1 VFKTIIDRLSLY
13 QLLSCVLIII
23 VMLALT
29 VYRLEGGTKDSTT
42 QQTTQPTPTP
52 QATSRPTEAP
62 TQIPQ
67 PTAEPQPIKITSL
80 GEFRYT
86 YYDSCIKC
94 CGKTDKITFTGVI
107 ADSTRTVAVD
117 KNVIP
122 LGSYLYIEGIGIR
135 RAEDTG
141 GLVKGKLIDI
151 YVDKHEDRQIDKGQV
166 YLLGGVR

>member
-1 VFKTIIDRLSLY
+1 MSDKFWKYRFVLLLVF
-13 QLLSCVLIII
+13 VAII
-23 VMLALT
+23 VIYSLKI
-29 VYRLEGGTKDSTT
+29 ETKDSTYIT
-42 QQTTQPTPTP
+42 YATPTP
-52 QATSRPTEAP
+52 QATSEP
-62 TQIPQ
+62 TQVPAETPQ
-67 PTAEPQPIKITSL
+67 PTLEPQPIKITSL

-94 CGKTDKITFTGVI
+94 CGKTDGITYTGVI

-135 RAEDTG
+135 RAEDIG
-141 GLVKGKLIDI
+141 GLVKGKIIDV
-151 YVDKHEDRQIDKGQV
+151 YVDKHEGRQIDKGQV